1 MNNIDMLDNCNL
13 CIRNCNI
20 NRNKNI
26 IGVCKTDNIIK
37 IARADL
43 HFWEEPCIS
52 GAKGSGTVFF
62 SNCNLKCV
70 FCQNHKISQNGFGK
84 QVTIERLAEI
94 FIELQNKG
102 ANNINLVTPTHYV
115 PLIIESIKIAKSK
128 GLILPIVYNT
138 NSTDTLET
146 IKVLNGY
153 IDIYLPDFKYF
164 DDKHS
169 IKYSKIKGY
178 SKNVIEIISEMIK
191 QVGEPVFDENNIM
204 KKGVIVRHLM
214 LPGLLFDSK
223 KVIDSIYNNFGDHV
237 FISLMN
243 QYTPLYN
250 AKDYPEINKSV
261 NPKLYANEKGI
272 IVKNTPNASSDSVAE
287 LAIAHM
293 FAVARFLGA
302 SNYTMRIGEWNKKKY
317 EGIELSGKILGIIGM
332 GRIGRALATKA
343 TALGMKVVYNDI
355 FGKQNNIPY
364 EFLEFDDLLSKSDF
378 ISLHVPYDKNK
389 GPVIGK
395 DEIEKMKDGAYL
407 INCARGKVVD
417 EIELL
422 NALNTGKIAG
432 AGIDVFE
439 EEPTK
444 NNELIN
450 HPNVSV
456 TPHIGASTKEA
467 QKRIGEEVI
476 TTIIN
481 YFSSDISSIN
491 AKTIESI

>member
-1 MNNIDMLDNCNL
+1 MYFRGKWIWY
-13 CIRNCNI
+13 
-20 NRNKNI
+20 
-26 IGVCKTDNIIK
+26 G
-37 IARADL
+37 
-43 HFWEEPCIS
+43 
-52 GAKGSGTVFF
+52 FF

-146 IKVLNGY
+146 IKALNGY

-164 DDKHS
+164 DDKYS

-261 NPKLYANEKGI
+261 NPKLYDSLINYTLSIG
-272 IVKNTPNASSDSVAE
+272 VKNGFIQGGGTDTE
-287 LAIAHM
+287 
-293 FAVARFLGA
+293 
-302 SNYTMRIGEWNKKKY
+302 
-317 EGIELSGKILGIIGM
+317 
-332 GRIGRALATKA
+332 
-343 TALGMKVVYNDI
+343 
-355 FGKQNNIPY
+355 
-364 EFLEFDDLLSKSDF
+364 EFVPDF
-378 ISLHVPYDKNK
+378 NNK
-389 GPVIGK
+389 GV
-395 DEIEKMKDGAYL
+395 
-407 INCARGKVVD
+407 
-417 EIELL
+417 
-422 NALNTGKIAG
+422 
-432 AGIDVFE
+432 
-439 EEPTK
+439 
-444 NNELIN
+444 
-450 HPNVSV
+450 
-456 TPHIGASTKEA
+456 
-467 QKRIGEEVI
+467 
-476 TTIIN
+476 
-481 YFSSDISSIN
+481 
-491 AKTIESI
+491 